1 MQPQTNFNLLFWV
14 NASRAKNNQVSVYA
28 RITVNGKRANISLK
42 RKVIVSEWNSGKG
55 MAKGNKQESRL
66 LNRYL
71 DNVKNRIYE
80 AHQELVKEKAFICSQ
95 SIKARFL
102 GEDNEEYSLLT
113 LID

>member
-1 MQPQTNFNLLFWV
+1 MQSQTNFNLLFWV

-42 RKVIVSEWNSGKG
+42 KKVIVSEWNSNKG
-55 MAKGNKQESRL
+55 RARGTKQESRL

-80 AHQELVKEKAFICSQ
+80 AHQELVKEKASFVHKVSKLVFWEKIMKSTH
-95 SIKARFL
+95 
-102 GEDNEEYSLLT
+102 Y
-113 LID
+113 